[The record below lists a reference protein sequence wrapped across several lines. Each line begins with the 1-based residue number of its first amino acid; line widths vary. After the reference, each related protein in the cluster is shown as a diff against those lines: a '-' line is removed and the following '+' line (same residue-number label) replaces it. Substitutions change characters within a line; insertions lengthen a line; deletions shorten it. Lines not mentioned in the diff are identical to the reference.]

1 MTDKIDTSDVRRFSP
16 EQNVVCEFL
25 GMWEKPDGDY
35 VCWEDYEAIAVER
48 DRLTTLSEEWRVEC
62 LRQNAALSAATE
74 RAEKA
79 EAENARLRAALVVA
93 DEYLGR
99 LQTPG
104 TEPLNS
110 LNQGKGCGHYVAAV
124 RNEAREIWAI
134 VGNVLHCGMTVADAR
149 AAMKGD
155 SNGRPDP

>member
-1 MTDKIDTSDVRRFSP
+1 MSEVKRWSIVPYDQYSVDERTSRNGEWV
-16 EQNVVCEFL
+16 
-25 GMWEKPDGDY
+25 K
-35 VCWEDYEAIAVER
+35 WEDYEALAAER
-48 DRLTTLSEEWRVEC
+48 DRL
-62 LRQNAALSAATE
+62 A
-74 RAEKA
+74 
-79 EAENARLRAALVVA
+79 AENARLRAALEVA